1 MSHTIMGIDPG
12 KYGGI
17 VLLHDD
23 DFEVDATAFQ
33 MPYDH
38 SVKQAKGSAYY
49 KDEMADILI
58 EFNPDVV
65 VIEHVTRPN
74 SLVRCM
80 ALFEGIAAARDIECV
95 KVTPLKWKKYF
106 KLSRDKQESI
116 DLALRIYPQL
126 QEFIDEAGKDKDGIA
141 EAALIAEYHRVANF
155 INK

>member
-23 DFEVDATAFQ
+23 DFEIDTTAFQ

-38 SVKQAKGSAYY
+38 TAKLKGGSAYY
-49 KDEMADILI
+49 KDEMADIII
-58 EFNPDVV
+58 EFDPDVL
-65 VIEHVTRPN
+65 VIEHVTRPS

-106 KLSRDKQESI
+106 NLSRNKQESI

-126 QEFIDEAGKDKDGIA
+126 KEFIDQADKDKDGIA
-141 EAALIAEYHRVANF
+141 EAALIAEYHRVAKF
-155 INK
+155 VNK